1 MKLKKA
7 PLIFSFA
14 LSALLVTGT
23 TGFASGGSGMM
34 NANDN
39 GMMNMMGSEGMSGM
53 MESEGMSG
61 MMQMMN
67 SPEGQEM
74 MNACGDFMAS
84 VADEKEVE

>member
-23 TGFASGGSGMM
+23 TGFASGGAGMM

-39 GMMNMMGSEGMSGM
+39 GMMNM